1 MADADQASKTE
12 DPTSKRR
19 NKAFQEGQFA
29 RAPEINTAFN
39 LAVAFCV
46 LLFAVPGTA
55 SRIAETSIFIFG
67 HLGEV
72 ELSASSMPYQFRNAI
87 EYYGYLIFPFV
98 GAAMLA
104 GIAAGGLQTGFRLT
118 PKVLEVKW
126 SKLDPIKG
134 FAKVMSKDVLIRLGI
149 DLLKL
154 AAIGLVLYWAVQRIL
169 DDPIFYSSVDVG
181 HVGKFIWDTVLFVI
195 VRIAVIAAIIAVI
208 SYTYQMRKT
217 RKDLMM
223 TKQEVKDERKQAEI
237 DPQIKSARRA
247 LAMRIMQRQML
258 DAVPTADVVVT
269 NPTHF
274 AVALKYERGKDRAPV
289 VLAKG
294 RDIFARRIKTLASQ
308 HGVPFVENKPVAR
321 ALFKYGQ
328 VGREI
333 PAQLYQVVAEILSFV
348 YRTHRYYF
356 HRLKAR
362 RMGQIA

>member
-1 MADADQASKTE
+1 
-12 DPTSKRR
+12 
-19 NKAFQEGQFA
+19 
-29 RAPEINTAFN
+29 
-39 LAVAFCV
+39 
-46 LLFAVPGTA
+46 
-55 SRIAETSIFIFG
+55 
-67 HLGEV
+67 
-72 ELSASSMPYQFRNAI
+72 
-87 EYYGYLIFPFV
+87 
-98 GAAMLA
+98 
-104 GIAAGGLQTGFRLT
+104 
-118 PKVLEVKW
+118 
-126 SKLDPIKG
+126 
-134 FAKVMSKDVLIRLGI
+134 MSKDVLIRLGI

-169 DDPIFYSSVDVG
+169 GDPIFHSSVDVG
-181 HVGKFIWDTVLFVI
+181 HVGQFIWDTVLFVV
-195 VRIAVIAAIIAVI
+195 VRIAVIAGIIALI
-208 SYTYQMRKT
+208 SYAYQMRKT

-223 TKQEVKDERKQAEI
+223 TKQEVKDERKEAEI

-274 AVALKYERGKDRAPV
+274 AIALKYERGRDRAPV

-294 RDIFARRIKTLASQ
+294 RDLFARRIKTLASQ